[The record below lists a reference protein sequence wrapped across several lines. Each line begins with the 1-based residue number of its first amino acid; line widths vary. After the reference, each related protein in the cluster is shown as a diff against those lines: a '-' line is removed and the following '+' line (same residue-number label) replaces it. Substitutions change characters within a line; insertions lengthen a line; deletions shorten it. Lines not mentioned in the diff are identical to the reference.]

1 MKSVKEIA
9 ETANVSKTSV
19 YNLIKK
25 HSIPTF
31 KREGKTFLDESGES
45 LVIGYYST
53 EQHETISDIITDTKE
68 TEEPNQ
74 SDFQDEFQDSKPLE
88 YIKVISILESE
99 RTEKNNI
106 IKELLQSN
114 KILSQALAAGKVNE
128 AARLMI
134 QDTKYN
140 TINNEPSTP
149 SKENI
154 FKRIF
159 KRTQKASL

>member
-9 ETANVSKTSV
+9 ETVNVSKTSV

-25 HSIPTF
+25 NNIPTF
-31 KREGKTFLDESGES
+31 KREGKTFLDKSGES

-53 EQHETISDIITDTKE
+53 EQHETISDIITDTKAE
-68 TEEPNQ
+68 TEDEASQ
-74 SDFQDEFQDSKPLE
+74 SDFQGEFQDSKPLE

-114 KILSQALAAGKVNE
+114 KILSQALAADKVNE
-128 AARLMI
+128 TARLMI
-134 QDTKYN
+134 KDNMYAMSGT
-140 TINNEPSTP
+140 TREPTAP
-149 SKENI
+149 KRFFN
-154 FKRIF
+154 RIF
-159 KRTQKASL
+159 KRK

>member
-9 ETANVSKTSV
+9 ETVSVSKTSI

-25 HSIPTF
+25 HDIPTF
-31 KREGKTFLDESGES
+31 KRKGKTFLDEIGET

-53 EQHETISDIITDTKE
+53 EQHETISDIITDTKAE
-68 TEEPNQ
+68 TEGDTRQ
-74 SDFQDEFQDSKPLE
+74 SDFQDEFQDSNPLE

-128 AARLMI
+128 TARLMTRDSMYNVS
-134 QDTKYN
+134 DTL
-140 TINNEPSTP
+140 EPDAPKGLFS
-149 SKENI
+149 
-154 FKRIF
+154 RIF
-159 KRTQKASL
+159 KKK